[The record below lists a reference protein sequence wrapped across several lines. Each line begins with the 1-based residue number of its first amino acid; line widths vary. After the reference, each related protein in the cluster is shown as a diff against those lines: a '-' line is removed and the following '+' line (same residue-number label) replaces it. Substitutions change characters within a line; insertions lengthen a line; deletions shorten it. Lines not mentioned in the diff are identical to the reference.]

1 MPDGAQHR
9 QPAVRAFSLSIYIHH
24 RVVFYTNLA
33 LLAWILAGGVVLA
46 LVLTA
51 PYNHTNKRTHSMD
64 SNRFCTSASNF
75 AGQVI
80 DYTYV

>member
-1 MPDGAQHR
+1 M
-9 QPAVRAFSLSIYIHH
+9 
-24 RVVFYTNLA
+24 
-33 LLAWILAGGVVLA
+33 A